1 MSTAAC
7 FDAHKIESERGRDI
21 EANLAVLCDGQTMWE
36 YFAILGYL
44 RSSGIDLRR
53 FFSKDFCWAQR
64 LNRPTTTGSRERGA
78 APPRLHKRK
87 ERLGCLL
94 LALLDENFNATEI
107 HEAKRKAVLTVLLAP
122 SSKARNERGAL
133 RVSKF
138 KSVGK
143 LSFSLAE
150 RLAL

>member
-1 MSTAAC
+1 LL
-7 FDAHKIESERGRDI
+7 FVDFFRKVFVGPDVLNDLQQRG
-21 EANLAVLCDGQTMWE
+21 VG
-36 YFAILGYL
+36 
-44 RSSGIDLRR
+44 
-53 FFSKDFCWAQR
+53 
-64 LNRPTTTGSRERGA
+64 REEQ
-78 APPRLHKRK
+78 H
-87 ERLGCLL
+87 RLGCINIRKDWDAVL

-107 HEAKRKAVLTVLLAP
+107 HEAKRKAVLSALLAP